1 MKVLLIQDVENLGQA
16 GEVQDV
22 ATGYGRNYLI
32 PQGMAVLATPGELKK
47 ADLHRRR
54 AAERR
59 QRLADEM
66 AALAESVR
74 QTSLL
79 FHAKAGETG
88 RLYGSVT
95 SSDVAE
101 KLAEAVGQEIDRR
114 RITMEGP
121 IKDIGTHTVSLRLA
135 ADIVADFDVVVESI
149 DDGEE
154 PEQIEAGVEAEEPVN
169 EFEAD
174 LSLDESHE
182 KAELVE
188 GEESG
193 AEE

>member
-1 MKVLLIQDVENLGQA
+1 MKVLLIQDVENLGEA

-32 PQGMAVLATPGELKK
+32 PEGLAVLATPGELKK

-66 AALAESVR
+66 AALAEAVR
-74 QTSLL
+74 QTTLL

-95 SSDVAE
+95 SSDIAD
-101 KLAEAVGQEIDRR
+101 KLAETVGQDIDRR

-121 IKDIGTHTVSLRLA
+121 IKDIGTHTVSLRLG
-135 ADIVADFDVVVESI
+135 ADLVAEFDVVVESV
-149 DDGEE
+149 DEGEE
-154 PEQIEAGVEAEEPVN
+154 PEQLEAEM
-169 EFEAD
+169 EAD
-174 LSLDESHE
+174 EDVSPGASVET
-182 KAELVE
+182 AEMVE
-188 GEESG
+188 TEEPS